1 MPPSEN
7 THGRTRLS
15 FASVADIDEF
25 VATLERYERVA
36 ALRASGMQKQRI
48 ARELGWTAGP

>member
-1 MPPSEN
+1 MSVTDYPG

-25 VATLERYERVA
+25 VATLSA
-36 ALRASGMQKQRI
+36 TSG
-48 ARELGWTAGP
+48 AR